1 MKKVLF
7 FNLIIIS
14 VIFLSLE
21 FLLRTFDIIELQG
34 FEKDTFYTEN
44 DIVYHKPNVLTSS
57 MGKKFKTDENGF
69 RIPIDK
75 YNYNINLRTLLILG
89 DSVSFGVSVEE
100 KNTFVGILRKE
111 LNKNLFNSSVAGHR
125 MQNYPFLIQKYNNQF
140 PKIKDVLIFLCI
152 NDIVVTD
159 GVIRKEKLKF
169 ETNEYNNIFYKI
181 LKNDFFLKLNFYL
194 REKSTVFNLL
204 KAVGTQNVKRHY
216 QYIEPYYENKTY
228 LDEYE
233 KNLNKIIKYSKNN
246 KLNVK
251 FILLPYNYQIKK
263 NCISSLMNPQKQI
276 NYIFKSLNYKL
287 FDFSSDFCKSN
298 RNNLFLNFDPMHL
311 SSDGHKFVSD
321 LLTKKGIVN

>member
-125 MQNYPFLIQKYNNQF
+125 MKNYPFLIQKYNNQF

-169 ETNEYNNIFYKI
+169 ETNKYNNIFYKI

>member
-1 MKKVLF
+1 MKKVFF
-7 FNLIIIS
+7 FNLIVVSI
-14 VIFLSLE
+14 IFLSLE
-21 FLLRTFDIIELQG
+21 FFLRTFDIIELQG

-44 DIVYHKPNVLTSS
+44 DTIYHKPNVLTSS

-69 RIPIDK
+69 RIPIEK
-75 YNYNINLRTLLILG
+75 YNYNINLQTLLILG

-125 MQNYPFLIQKYNNQF
+125 MQNYPFLIKKYNNQF
-140 PKIKDVLIFLCI
+140 PNIKDILVFLCI

-169 ETNEYNNIFYKI
+169 ETNEYNNFFYKI

-216 QYIEPYYENKTY
+216 QNIVPYYENKTY

-251 FILLPYNYQIKK
+251 FILLPYKYQIKK
-263 NCISSLMNPQKQI
+263 NCISSVMNPQKKI
-276 NYIFKSLNYKL
+276 NYMFKRLNYQL
-287 FDFSSDFCKSN
+287 FDFSSDFCKRNS
-298 RNNLFLNFDPMHL
+298 NNLFLNFDPMHL

>member
-1 MKKVLF
+1 MKKVFF

-14 VIFLSLE
+14 IIFLSLE
-21 FLLRTFDIIELQG
+21 FFLRTFDIIELQG
-34 FEKDTFYTEN
+34 FEKDTFYIEN
-44 DIVYHKPNVLTSS
+44 DTIYHKPNVLTSS

-69 RIPIDK
+69 RIPIEK
-75 YNYNINLRTLLILG
+75 YNYNINLQTLLILG

-125 MQNYPFLIQKYNNQF
+125 MQNYPFLIKKYNNQF
-140 PKIKDVLIFLCI
+140 PKIKDILVFLCI

-204 KAVGTQNVKRHY
+204 KAVGIQNVKRHY
-216 QYIEPYYENKTY
+216 QYIVPYYENKTY

-233 KNLNKIIKYSKNN
+233 KNLNKIIKYSKSN

-251 FILLPYNYQIKK
+251 FILLPYKYQIKK
-263 NCISSLMNPQKQI
+263 NCISSVMNPQKQI
-276 NYIFKSLNYKL
+276 NYMFKRLNYQL
-287 FDFSSDFCKSN
+287 FDFSSDFCK
-298 RNNLFLNFDPMHL
+298 RNSKNLFLNFDPMHL

>member
-169 ETNEYNNIFYKI
+169 ETNKYNNIFYKI